1 MRKPA
6 TIKTAIIG
14 EADRL
19 RITGDTY
26 FSSHGRVLAARL
38 DKILGDKTKRYE
50 LCKWLSGQASTTNMD
65 GYVVL
70 ATLDWLGGRRHE
82 NEPPREAKKE
92 VHSCL
97 TEAIEASGIMNM
109 FKTQAK
115 TIPTKEKN
123 VNDKELNEKI
133 TGDLFAIP
141 ENLRQAEINTGEARL
156 VLKELKRDLADAELN
171 VSFSYTPDGSNAEI
185 RKVQMAKAMADSP
198 EVKAANAAIYAQ
210 EMKLITLEAGE
221 KAQYRQFNAAGSLAE
236 LQAARL
242 NLMTKLKQ
250 H

>member
-1 MRKPA
+1 M
-6 TIKTAIIG
+6 
-14 EADRL
+14 
-19 RITGDTY
+19 
-26 FSSHGRVLAARL
+26 
-38 DKILGDKTKRYE
+38 
-50 LCKWLSGQASTTNMD
+50 
-65 GYVVL
+65 
-70 ATLDWLGGRRHE
+70 
-82 NEPPREAKKE
+82 
-92 VHSCL
+92 
-97 TEAIEASGIMNM
+97 
-109 FKTQAK
+109 
-115 TIPTKEKN
+115 
-123 VNDKELNEKI
+123 NDKELNEKI

-156 VLKELKRDLADAELN
+156 VLKELKSDLADAELN